1 MSATNTER
9 FLKYDAYQCVEIK
22 IKGVAGGQ
30 KAQVFNFP
38 DLPYLRPDAARIVG
52 IETYTKLTITNSPVS
67 NTPLFDAL
75 ELINLT
81 LYGGIENPE
90 SGISIKQGNQI
101 IQQLPILRLNTQ
113 ASTIDSPYNKSHN
126 NNIFLLNNMVVDW
139 TKSQI
144 NFVEPPDN
152 ETDQAVIFGV
162 YFNFKKQFN

>member
-9 FLKYDAYQCVEIK
+9 FLKYDAFQCVEIK

-52 IETYTKLTITNSPVS
+52 IETYTRGTSANSPVS
-67 NTPLFDAL
+67 NTPLFSNL
-75 ELINLT
+75 NIINLT

-90 SGISIKQGNQI
+90 NGISIKQGNQI
-101 IQQLPILRLNTQ
+101 IQQLPLLRLNSQ
-113 ASTIDSPYNKSHN
+113 ASTNDAPYN

-144 NFVEPPDN
+144 NFTEIPDN
-152 ETDQAVIFGV
+152 EIDLAVIFGV